1 MENKNYT
8 LRNFKEWYV
17 SQLKGQYGYG
27 YFEDL
32 RIIGETE
39 KAVKFMARYGYEP
52 DLEKTIFFWVPKSA
66 IISNEEATKI
76 LADKIEK
83 QQARFDRYAKILEFA
98 KSNGVKGVRN
108 KMRLNSILIKIEDA
122 GLELPEELK

>member
-1 MENKNYT
+1 MENYT

-27 YFEDL
+27 YFEDI
-32 RIIGETE
+32 RKIGETE
-39 KAVKFMARYGYEP
+39 KAIKLMAKYGYDTDTERN
-52 DLEKTIFFWVPKSA
+52 IFFWVPKSA

-76 LADKIEK
+76 LAEKIEK

-98 KSNGVKGVRN
+98 KNNGVKGVRN
-108 KMRLNSILIKIEDA
+108 KMKLNSILIKIEDA